1 LIDGYS
7 YARIQRKMST
17 SAMAEKN
24 GYKKMSVITT
34 IAMSSSTVPEELM
47 KVLSIRSKPGLVC
60 PEDMR
65 SRIAQIRSRVESFR
79 STGVRKMAPVGG
91 HRQDHGGK
99 GPFASNRSAP
109 VITHHGESNYWARHG
124 GNAGG
129 NSNGSGRPKFTFGSN
144 ASPPVAPFVTI
155 VPPALAPAPPSAP
168 SAPSAPAPP
177 LSLIAKPVAQSKP
190 INRFDALNDDA
201 EESPPVATGYHKFKS
216 KFKKEANTENEL
228 DDRILGHIRAKINKF
243 SAQNYKKILNFLRQ
257 NMDSDEK
264 VFLEQFMA
272 LIFSKAAEEDT
283 FVALYAQLLADL
295 VPEFPYLK
303 DEMDK
308 LFACYLDCFTDATGR
323 EDTAATEYSKFLDAT
338 KRKTHRRGY
347 SLFIAETATRG
358 LISEK
363 ELLQTTLAVTRSLI
377 ANASDGEQ
385 KLLVEELADCLTNIL
400 RVAKKPLSAFKELD
414 IMFKDLKTLSSKA
427 PADLPGLTFKARFA
441 LMDCL
446 GV

>member
-1 LIDGYS
+1 
-7 YARIQRKMST
+7 MST

-129 NSNGSGRPKFTFGSN
+129 NGNSNGSGRPKFTYGSN
-144 ASPPVAPFVTI
+144 ASPPVTI
-155 VPPALAPAPPSAP
+155 VPAPAPAPAPALALAPAPAP
-168 SAPSAPAPP
+168 
-177 LSLIAKPVAQSKP
+177 LVVAKAKTV
-190 INRFDALNDDA
+190 NRFDALNDDA

>member
-1 LIDGYS
+1 
-7 YARIQRKMST
+7 MST

-34 IAMSSSTVPEELM
+34 IAMSGSTVPEELM

-124 GNAGG
+124 GNG
-129 NSNGSGRPKFTFGSN
+129 NGNGNNNGSGRPKFTFGSN
-144 ASPPVAPFVTI
+144 ASPPVSSVTI
-155 VPPALAPAPPSAP
+155 VPPALAPAPSPSPSPSPAP
-168 SAPSAPAPP
+168 SPS

-190 INRFDALNDDA
+190 INRFDALNDDV
-201 EESPPVATGYHKFKS
+201 EESLPVATGYHKFKS